1 MGTSSKHISGLIYP
15 IQTARVII
23 LYQRENAKTGHS
35 QYVRSDD
42 MTKAAALYNFF
53 SGFDIPAYE
62 ENSVYSMETAPAYP
76 YLTYEVTTDSF
87 EGNDVPLTFSLW
99 YRSTSWVDINAK
111 SDEISAAIGRG
122 ALTSCDKGTIL
133 IHRGHPFAQRLGDSS
148 DDMVKRISHNI
159 TVRFYTN
166 D

>member
-1 MGTSSKHISGLIYP
+1 
-15 IQTARVII
+15 
-23 LYQRENAKTGHS
+23 
-35 QYVRSDD
+35 

-62 ENSVYSMETAPAYP
+62 ENSVYDMEPAPAYP
-76 YLTYEVTTDSF
+76 YLTYEVATDSF
-87 EGNDVPLTFSLW
+87 EGNDVPLAFSLW
-99 YRSTSWVDINAK
+99 YRSTSWVGINAK

-122 ALTSCDKGTIL
+122 KITPCDGGSIL
-133 IHRGHPFAQRLGDSS
+133 IHRGHPFARRMGEGS

-166 D
+166 N